1 MLNSG
6 SGYPEDVDDALEDS
20 AAAYHDKHHPDGVDT
35 FLAEQ
40 ALLDLQFQE
49 TWERQMGQ
57 MRSGRGRQIS
67 HVVAQASGKS
77 VQHLLHDIRCVA
89 DIDTLS
95 QTQLLWNAVSRAR
108 VSAEIIVSNSRA
120 VGYRDFSDKVARN
133 GGVDDLVNSVRKLI
147 LIAASLRIDKVTC
160 ASMLPCLRSILMALK
175 ELVTAAES
183 SHAASDEA
191 SEADRTL
198 SKRLFA
204 RARGLEACLSVL
216 QHFHPTRVRAGQ
228 QQARLETLSSLVRTV
243 TSLPRLFA
251 SGGNSMFARTYIH
264 TYTTRTHAHT
274 HTHTHRST
282 VVMMF
287 VQNCDEIA
295 YEAVKQQQPAPP
307 PHLSPSCP

>member
-1 MLNSG
+1 MKAGSA

-20 AAAYHDKHHPDGVDT
+20 AADYHDKHHPDGIDT

-77 VQHLLHDIRCVA
+77 VQQLLHDIRCVA
-89 DIDTLS
+89 DLDAALS

-133 GGVDDLVNSVRKLI
+133 GGVDVLVNSVRKLT
-147 LIAASLRIDKVTC
+147 LMAASVRIDNVAC

-175 ELVTAAES
+175 ELVTAAEGN
-183 SHAASDEA
+183 HAASDGA
-191 SEADRTL
+191 SDRTL

-216 QHFHPTRVRAGQ
+216 QHFHPTWGQAGQ
-228 QQARLETLSSLVRTV
+228 QQARHQTLTSLVRTV

-251 SGGNSMFARTYIH
+251 SGGNSNFACTCI
-264 TYTTRTHAHT
+264 HT
-274 HTHTHRST
+274 HTHTNTHTHPQHTQTHR
-282 VVMMF
+282 
-287 VQNCDEIA
+287 
-295 YEAVKQQQPAPP
+295 
-307 PHLSPSCP
+307 

>member
-1 MLNSG
+1 MKAGSA

-20 AAAYHDKHHPDGVDT
+20 AADYHDKHHPDGIDT

-77 VQHLLHDIRCVA
+77 VQQLLHDIRCVA
-89 DIDTLS
+89 DLDAALS
-95 QTQLLWNAVSRAR
+95 QTQLLCNAVSRAR

-133 GGVDDLVNSVRKLI
+133 GGVDVLVNSVRKLT
-147 LIAASLRIDKVTC
+147 LMAASVRIDNVAC

-175 ELVTAAES
+175 ELVTAAEGK
-183 SHAASDEA
+183 HAASDEA

-216 QHFHPTRVRAGQ
+216 QHFHPTWGQAGQ
-228 QQARLETLSSLVRTV
+228 QQARHQTLTSLVRTV

-251 SGGNSMFARTYIH
+251 SGGNSHFACTCI
-264 TYTTRTHAHT
+264 HT
-274 HTHTHRST
+274 HTHIQTHTHIPNTHKHTGESSSNSIGCCSHR
-282 VVMMF
+282 F
-287 VQNCDEIA
+287 C
-295 YEAVKQQQPAPP
+295 
-307 PHLSPSCP
+307 